1 MTRILSI
8 GMLLLFMPFPVMAQ
22 AQENKG
28 SAEEQLAELKSQ
40 LEGLNESFIETKTS
54 VDAMKKLKFSGYIQA
69 QYQSTDSQGTS
80 QWKAGDFSGGTFPS
94 NVKSRFAIRRGR
106 LKAQYDNG
114 LSQFVLQVD
123 VTQNGVGIKDAYVAI
138 KEPWFKT
145 ATFTIGAFDRPFG
158 YEISYSSGQR
168 ESPERSRMFQTLFPG
183 EREIGA
189 KIELFPT
196 EEMGILSH
204 FNLKAGMFNGVLNTA
219 NENDNNKDLIG
230 RFGFTLPFQEQN
242 LAIDGG
248 ISMYSGKITSNS
260 AEVYHVSNKAF
271 VRDSA
276 ASNILATFD
285 RKYLGFDGQV
295 YYDLPVLGGMQVR
308 GEYISGDQ
316 PGTAG
321 SSAFYN
327 PGTKQ
332 EVKALGD
339 VKTVNNVQPVYNRNF
354 SGMYV
359 MYVQNVGL
367 KNQAVVKYDV
377 YDPNTDVKGTNIGV
391 SGSKTG
397 VADIKFNTLGLGW
410 VYHWD
415 ENVKF
420 TLYYDMVKNEKVN
433 SAVTDKDLVRF
444 KKDVKDNVFTFR
456 VQYRF

>member
-1 MTRILSI
+1 MKKILWI
-8 GMLLLFMPFPVMAQ
+8 LVLLLATRNVVT
-22 AQENKG
+22 AQEEGGG
-28 SAEEQLAELKSQ
+28 STEDKLGELKGQ
-40 LEGLNESFIETKTS
+40 LEGLNETLQEVKTS
-54 VDAMKKLKFSGYIQA
+54 VDGMKKLKLSGYIQA
-69 QYQSTDSQGTS
+69 QYQVADSQGTS
-80 QWKAGDFSGGTFPS
+80 QWKAGDFAGGTFPN
-94 NVKSRFAIRRGR
+94 NVKSRLAVRRGR

-123 VTQNGVGIKDAYVAI
+123 VTQNGVGIKDAYIAI
-138 KEPWFKT
+138 KEPWLKT

-158 YEISYSSGQR
+158 YEISYSSSQR
-168 ESPERSRMFQTLFPG
+168 ESPERSRMYQVLFPG

-189 KIELFPT
+189 KIDLFPT

-219 NENDNNKDLIG
+219 NENDNNKDFIG
-230 RFGFTLPFQEQN
+230 RFGFTLPLQAQN

-271 VRDSA
+271 VRDSS

-308 GEYISGDQ
+308 GEFISGDQ

-321 SSAFYN
+321 SSVFYN

-339 VKTVNNVQPVYNRNF
+339 VKTVDNVQPVYKRKF

-359 MYVQNVGL
+359 MYIQNVGL
-367 KNQAVVKYDV
+367 KNQAVVKYDI
-377 YDPNTDVKGTNIGV
+377 YDPNTGVKGSDIGV
-391 SGSKTG
+391 GSKTS
-397 VADIKFNTLGLGW
+397 VTDIKFNTLGLGW
-410 VYHWD
+410 IYHWD

-420 TLYYDMVKNEKVN
+420 TAYYEMVKNEKVN
-433 SAVTDKDLVRF
+433 TGVTSSALVRF

-456 VQYRF
+456 VQYKF

>member
-1 MTRILSI
+1 
-8 GMLLLFMPFPVMAQ
+8 MPFPANIQ
-22 AQENKG
+22 AQENK
-28 SAEEQLAELKSQ
+28 ATTEEQLAELKSQ
-40 LEGLNESFIETKTS
+40 LEGLNESFIETKAS
-54 VDAMKKLKFSGYIQA
+54 VDAMKKLKLSGYIQA

-80 QWKAGDFSGGTFPS
+80 QWKAGDFSGGTFPA

-114 LSQFVLQVD
+114 LSQYVLQVD
-123 VTQNGVGIKDAYVAI
+123 VTQNGVGIKDAYIAI

-158 YEISYSSGQR
+158 YEISYSSSQR

-189 KIELFPT
+189 KIELLPT
-196 EEMGILSH
+196 EDMGVLSH
-204 FNLKAGMFNGVLNTA
+204 FNLKAGIFNGVLNTA
-219 NENDNNKDLIG
+219 NENNNTKDLIG
-230 RFGFTLPFQEQN
+230 RFGFTLPWQEQN
-242 LAIDGG
+242 LAVDGG
-248 ISMYSGKITSNS
+248 ISWYSGKVTSNS

-271 VRDSA
+271 VRDSSA
-276 ASNILATFD
+276 GNVLASFD
-285 RKYLGFDGQV
+285 RKYLGFDGQI

-316 PGTAG
+316 PGTG
-321 SSAFYN
+321 SSNSFYN

-332 EVKALGD
+332 EVKTLGD
-339 VKTVNNVQPVYNRNF
+339 VKTVDNIQPLYKRKF
-354 SGMYV
+354 AGWYV
-359 MYVQNVGL
+359 IYVQNIGL

-377 YDPNTDVKGTNIGV
+377 LDPNTGVKGSDIGV
-391 SGSKTG
+391 GSKTS
-397 VADIKFNTLGLGW
+397 VADVKFNTLGLGW

-420 TLYYDMVKNEKVN
+420 TAYYDMVKNEKVN
-433 SAVTDKDLVRF
+433 SSVTSSSLVRLKKDL
-444 KKDVKDNVFTFR
+444 KDNVFTFR